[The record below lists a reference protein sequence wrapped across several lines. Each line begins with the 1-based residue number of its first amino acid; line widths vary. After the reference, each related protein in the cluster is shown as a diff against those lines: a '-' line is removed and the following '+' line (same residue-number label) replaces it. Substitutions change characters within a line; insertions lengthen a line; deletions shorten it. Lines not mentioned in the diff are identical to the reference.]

1 MHASQD
7 LTLWIGTRRR
17 STWTAA
23 HWKVINPPGGKKVQD
38 FQGLWWEVYFCFIP
52 KTNLNVCV
60 WGREITNVLFFFPVI
75 QHSVA
80 FMQQK
85 GVKALSLIL
94 LNTGCLC
101 LKSVWTKE
109 VTSLKLASS
118 VTVEWC
124 LLGHWA
130 SFLGCSGLTVE
141 LLPAKSPLG
150 ICSSGNTEA
159 GVALM
164 VASWIWRAL
173 HMYFIHEWGN
183 KNVLYLGKV
192 PLLLCSF
199 L

>member
-23 HWKVINPPGGKKVQD
+23 HWKVINPPGGKKGSRFPRSLVG
-38 FQGLWWEVYFCFIP
+38 GLFLFYT
-52 KTNLNVCV
+52 KDNLGVCA

-75 QHSVA
+75 QYSVA
-80 FMQQK
+80 FKQQK

-94 LNTGCLC
+94 KNTGYLC

-109 VTSLKLASS
+109 VTSLKLARS

-141 LLPAKSPLG
+141 LLHAKSPLG
-150 ICSSGNTEA
+150 ICSSGNAEA
-159 GVALM
+159 GIALV
-164 VASWIWRAL
+164 VASRIWRAL
-173 HMYFIHEWGN
+173 HIYFIHEWDN